1 MFFILAAVGFGPG
14 GVVAGS
20 IAAAIQAQIGAVAAG
35 SVFAALQAL
44 GVSTKYKFE
53 ANFVI

>member
-1 MFFILAAVGFGPG
+1 VAAGP
-14 GVVAGS
+14 

-44 GVSTKYKFE
+44 GVSTKYKFK
-53 ANFVI
+53 ANCAI